1 MVEVAQR
8 RSLRE
13 TVGHIWLM
21 PLTQR
26 LLALIGLA
34 LIVGGYDLI
43 MSSADLPNAADVQA
57 VTRVAV
63 GGMLLVVFGG
73 VVEVL
78 VLLSWSHR

>member
-1 MVEVAQR
+1 MVETEQR
-8 RSLRE
+8 SSLRE
-13 TVGHIWLM
+13 TVGQVWTM

-26 LLALIGLA
+26 LIALTGLA
-34 LIVGGYDLI
+34 LIAGGYVLI
-43 MSSADLPNAADVQA
+43 MSSAELPNGADVQA

-63 GGMLLVVFGG
+63 GGMVLVVFGG